1 MRVRVAPIVG
11 ALLLWFAPGASAQ
24 YLGSGSCGGAE
35 CHTKRELTWWS
46 REEKG
51 GKEHKNSLAI
61 FERAADKS
69 KRYAETV
76 KLADFMDP
84 KGMCMQCHG
93 TPQLIGGEREG
104 VGCEGCHNPA
114 TKYKPFH
121 ANNSKP
127 EHYRQ
132 SVSMGMADLKGN
144 TKAWVKV
151 CTDCHVLDG
160 KPQYDA
166 LTGDGHP
173 DGRRWNVGA
182 KYAGVSKHWKPET
195 AALYTAEKVIARAS
209 IDRGGGGPAPVGPE
223 KPPPVG
229 PEKPPPVGPE
239 KPPPVGPEKPPP
251 VGPAKP
257 PPVGPVKPPPAGP
270 VKPATV
276 GPVVPPPVAPAVPA
290 PVDPDPRPR
299 GNVSPLSL
307 PAPPPTTASEIL
319 AALQSRVAGYLT
331 RLLRDGVTPAQPLN
345 PLPAP
350 ARIASPD
357 AELLQL
363 QAEALALAVE
373 ALNLRVKPAP
383 KPPDK

>member
-1 MRVRVAPIVG
+1 MRSRVALIGG
-11 ALLLWFAPGASAQ
+11 ALLLWFAPGANAQ

-51 GKEHKNSLAI
+51 GKEHKNSLGI
-61 FERAADKS
+61 FERSADKS

-104 VGCEGCHNPA
+104 VGCEGCHNPGG
-114 TKYKPFH
+114 KWKPYH

-127 EHYRQ
+127 ENYRQ
-132 SVSMGMADLKGN
+132 SVGMGMADLKGN

-182 KYAGVSKHWKPET
+182 KYAGVSKHWKPDDGR
-195 AALYTAEKVIARAS
+195 ALHRGKGSRS
-209 IDRGGGGPAPVGPE
+209 CPCRSRDRRCG
-223 KPPPVG
+223 
-229 PEKPPPVGPE
+229 
-239 KPPPVGPEKPPP
+239 
-251 VGPAKP
+251 
-257 PPVGPVKPPPAGP
+257 
-270 VKPATV
+270 
-276 GPVVPPPVAPAVPA
+276 
-290 PVDPDPRPR
+290 
-299 GNVSPLSL
+299 
-307 PAPPPTTASEIL
+307 
-319 AALQSRVAGYLT
+319 
-331 RLLRDGVTPAQPLN
+331 
-345 PLPAP
+345 
-350 ARIASPD
+350 
-357 AELLQL
+357 
-363 QAEALALAVE
+363 
-373 ALNLRVKPAP
+373 
-383 KPPDK
+383 